1 MKKIKLFLTV
11 FITISLLMILTSCNA
26 SFVGLD
32 SDRLSS
38 DTANNTTPTNSIVA
52 PTASYTV
59 SIDTVTPTIVDGGLP
74 EVVESVRD
82 SVVSLNVEIGSEG
95 QSSGSGVF
103 FAKDEEEDVTFI
115 LTCCHVIDMATKITA
130 VLTDGSELD
139 CLLIGGDD
147 EKDIAV
153 LKVDGNYQTAK
164 IRNLAE
170 IIGAPLR
177 LAESVFAIGNP
188 LGTLGGSVTQGIISG
203 VERVINMDGVE
214 MSLLQIDVAVNP
226 GNSGGALFDYYG
238 NLVGIVN
245 AKSVGADVEG
255 IGYAIKIDEAIADA
269 QSFLDTAGN
278 PEYENLGYIE
288 GKVRLGVTVQGYLE
302 EEKYVY
308 LIKSLN
314 IYGSVALHNSTAEL
328 ENKVAIN
335 DIITG
340 VKQNS
345 NTIYFTDINTLG
357 DLIKSLNV
365 GDTITLLIQH
375 PVSSGFLTY
384 QYQSKEITITMQ
396 QYVYGK

>member
-1 MKKIKLFLTV
+1 MKNSKKILI
-11 FITISLLMILTSCNA
+11 ITLIITLLMVLASCNP

-38 DTANNTTPTNSIVA
+38 DSANTTPPTNNVIA
-52 PTASYTV
+52 PTANYNV
-59 SIDTVTPTIVDGGLP
+59 SIDTVTPTLVEGGLP

-82 SVVSLNVEIGSEG
+82 SVVSLNVELGEQG

-103 FAKDEEEDVTFI
+103 FAKDTEENATFI
-115 LTCCHVIDMATKITA
+115 ITCCHVIDMASKITA
-130 VLTDGSELD
+130 ILTDGSEID

-164 IRNLAE
+164 IRNLDE
-170 IIGAPLR
+170 TLGAPLK

-203 VERVINMDGVE
+203 VERVINMEGVE

-255 IGYAIKIDEAIADA
+255 IGYAIRIDEAISDA
-269 QSFLDTAGN
+269 QSFLNTAGN
-278 PEYENLGYIE
+278 PDFDNLGYIE

-302 EEKYVY
+302 DAKYVY

-314 IYGSVALHNSTAEL
+314 IYGSVAYHNSTAQQ
-328 ENKVAIN
+328 ENKVEIN

-340 VKQNS
+340 VKQNDT
-345 NTIYFTDINTLG
+345 TIEFIDINTLG
-357 DLIKSLNV
+357 NLIKSLKV
-365 GDTITLLIQH
+365 GDSITLLIEH

-384 QYQSKEITITMQ
+384 QYQSREISITMQ